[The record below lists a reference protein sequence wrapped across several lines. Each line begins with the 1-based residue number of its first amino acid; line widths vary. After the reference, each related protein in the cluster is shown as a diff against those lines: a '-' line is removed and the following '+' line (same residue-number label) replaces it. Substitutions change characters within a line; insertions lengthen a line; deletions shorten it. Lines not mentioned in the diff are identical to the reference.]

1 MFIKR
6 IEIKNFRNYQEFD
19 FNNFAI
25 PDYKNVGSGLT
36 IFAGENGCGKT
47 NLLDAIALSLLEYKS
62 ETFDIDD
69 LNAIE
74 KDCEISVL
82 SNKDFEVKDI
92 IGQKTFCGS
101 GFYFKGKIKE
111 KSVKKYLSKITTYN
125 REYIPK
131 IKEDKD
137 YNPKL
142 SVNVNNPFSQTS
154 RYDALDVLYLDK
166 NRFYQTK
173 SGTFNKTR
181 FDRLMDDFNFQL
193 INSKTEEKDAN
204 DIINKAIEEI
214 EADKKSKKKIENN
227 FLAEAVEKFKQISN
241 HQIKLNFL
249 NNLKPFSSAFFAS
262 KTENNIQLE
271 LDKIGSGYE
280 SIFSLLYSCYLAK
293 QSEKNLIILI
303 DEPELHLHPKLQD
316 EFIKILFE
324 FSKESQIIL
333 TTHSPIFVKQALCN
347 QNVKINVVK
356 KDKNPD
362 EIHKEEFLLNEDDYI
377 SANEVNFVA
386 FDLATE
392 EYHNDLYEL
401 LMCKTGNKDKS
412 IQSFDTNF
420 FQAKKQEANYHTE
433 KEGNNKKH
441 SIHTNIRHQ
450 IHHKF
455 TGKFYKNDQKFLYS
469 YQDLETS
476 IKFMRQTL
484 KSLEHK
490 DASEN
495 EIPF

>member
-1 MFIKR
+1 MFIKK

-142 SVNVNNPFSQTS
+142 SVNVSNPFSQTS

-271 LDKIGSGYE
+271 FDKIGSGYE

-347 QNVKINVVK
+347 QNVKINFVK

-401 LMCKTGNKDKS
+401 LMCKTGNKGKS